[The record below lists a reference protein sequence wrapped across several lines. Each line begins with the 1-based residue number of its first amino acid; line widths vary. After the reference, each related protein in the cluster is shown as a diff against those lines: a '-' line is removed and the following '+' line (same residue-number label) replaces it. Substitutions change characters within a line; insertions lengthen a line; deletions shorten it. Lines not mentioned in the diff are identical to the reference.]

1 MNTTVRCCDQGCGYK
16 LPDEY
21 ADNETTCGACLA
33 DAVESI
39 EMVTEPNGDVT
50 IHVYGLKR
58 FTVEHTPE
66 GFECALWSEAG
77 QEYWITTLDEDM
89 TV

>member
-1 MNTTVRCCDQGCGYK
+1 M
-16 LPDEY
+16 
-21 ADNETTCGACLA
+21 
-33 DAVESI
+33 ESI
-39 EMVTEPNGDVT
+39 EIVTEPNGDVT

-66 GFECALWSEAG
+66 GFECGLWSDG
-77 QEYWITTLDEDM
+77 GMEYWITTLDEDM